1 MATAKKTVK
10 KEKVASSASL
20 EAKVYSAAGKEVS
33 SFTLPES
40 IFGVKRNTDLVHQVV
55 AAMRANARHSTAHT
69 KNRGEVRGGGRKPW
83 KQKGTGRARHGSSR
97 SPIWKGGGVTH
108 GPRNDKNYSQA
119 INKKMRVGALYA
131 VLSEKFRAGEIL
143 FVEKLD
149 LKDSKTAS
157 GAKVISALA
166 KVSGF
171 ERLAGKK
178 KTALVALPGKDE
190 SNRRALR
197 NLASIELT
205 SIKDINPVDVLDSR
219 YLIVTA
225 PEESV
230 KTLVGRSAK

>member
-1 MATAKKTVK
+1 MATKKT
-10 KEKVASSASL
+10 KEASGASL
-20 EAKVYSAAGKEVS
+20 EGKVYSAAGKEVS
-33 SFTLPES
+33 KLSLPEAV
-40 IFGVKRNTDLVHQVV
+40 FGAKRNTDLVHQVV
-55 AAMRANARHSTAHT
+55 SAMRGNARAGTAHT

-83 KQKGTGRARHGSSR
+83 KQKGTGRARHGSTR

-108 GPRNDKNYSQA
+108 GPRAEKDYTRS

-149 LKDSKTAS
+149 LKDAKTKS
-157 GAKVISALA
+157 GAKVVSALA
-166 KVSGF
+166 KISGF

-190 SNRRALR
+190 ENRRALR
-197 NLASIELT
+197 NLGVVELV
-205 SIKDINPVDVLDSR
+205 SIKDINPVDVLDTR

-230 KTLVGRSAK
+230 KMLASRSAK

>member
-1 MATAKKTVK
+1 MATKKT
-10 KEKVASSASL
+10 KEASGASL

-33 SFTLPES
+33 KLSLPEAV
-40 IFGVKRNTDLVHQVV
+40 FGAKRNTDLVHQVV
-55 AAMRANARHSTAHT
+55 SAMRGNARAGTAHT

-83 KQKGTGRARHGSSR
+83 KQKGTGRARHGSTR

-108 GPRNDKNYSQA
+108 GPRAEKDYTRS

-149 LKDSKTAS
+149 LKDAKTKS
-157 GAKVISALA
+157 GAKVVSALA
-166 KVSGF
+166 KISGF

-190 SNRRALR
+190 ENRRALR
-197 NLASIELT
+197 NLGVVELV
-205 SIKDINPVDVLDSR
+205 SIKDINPVDVLDTR

-230 KTLVGRSAK
+230 KMLASRSAK